1 MPAPGQFILNKQVI
15 PSELRSRE
23 WEAARVD
30 YWRMERAFVMA
41 GKVRFED
48 AQACRNAA
56 AALANGKVSL
66 IEARR
71 AVREELERAGYR
83 PTPGTAGTIKDIY
96 TPRRLDVTLKTNVNM
111 ARGYAEKNRLTG
123 NAMYPASELHRN
135 RQSRE
140 PRDWQ
145 TRWNEAAAAVNYE
158 GVARDGSFI
167 ALNDSP
173 IWAALSRWRTPYPP
187 FDYGSGMWWRPV
199 KWRVA
204 EKKGLVTDEDM
215 ARIESQRPESFNHDV
230 ALDTNIRDE
239 DLGAALAEQMKGIAE
254 WDGSSLRLV
263 DRNGTRPYDGHL
275 SLQDMIDRVR
285 QMAAAQQ
292 DLDEDLDKSDTPAT
306 GLTWDME
313 ASQSPPAPTVGPEG
327 KMVWASAPAIPPI
340 YALQVALDW
349 DDDFSN
355 VVGSRMREVA
365 FLMDGAKIGQIP
377 GDNNGWKT
385 LGQTSGEVWVNCI
398 VNKEGAFV
406 SAGVSAQ
413 QGPIDIYPPL
423 TAKEGEKEQYS
434 YSFHVATIKD
444 KQVIQHML
452 GDIQLPIKVAST
464 YPDGPAE

>member
-145 TRWNEAAAAVNYE
+145 TRWNEAAASVNYE

-230 ALDTNIRDE
+230 ALDTNVTMVQQYKLKFTTQYIAPEVIQLAFGVAGELE
-239 DLGAALAEQMKGIAE
+239 DNQEAVPFVSNGEIKVWLYGRLTDHAENGKELMEWCVMGRLRLTNTPNFASDPATAEWELSIEYSPLQKLTPKALA
-254 WDGSSLRLV
+254 S
-263 DRNGTRPYDGHL
+263 
-275 SLQDMIDRVR
+275 
-285 QMAAAQQ
+285 
-292 DLDEDLDKSDTPAT
+292 PAT
-306 GLTWDME
+306 
-313 ASQSPPAPTVGPEG
+313 A
-327 KMVWASAPAIPPI
+327 
-340 YALQVALDW
+340 
-349 DDDFSN
+349 
-355 VVGSRMREVA
+355 
-365 FLMDGAKIGQIP
+365 
-377 GDNNGWKT
+377 
-385 LGQTSGEVWVNCI
+385 
-398 VNKEGAFV
+398 
-406 SAGVSAQ
+406 
-413 QGPIDIYPPL
+413 
-423 TAKEGEKEQYS
+423 
-434 YSFHVATIKD
+434 
-444 KQVIQHML
+444 
-452 GDIQLPIKVAST
+452 
-464 YPDGPAE
+464 

>member
-83 PTPGTAGTIKDIY
+83 PTPGTTGTIKDIY

-145 TRWNEAAAAVNYE
+145 MRWNEAAASVNYE

-199 KWRVA
+199 KWSVA

-215 ARIESQRPESFNHDV
+215 ERIESQRPESFNHDV
-230 ALDTNIRDE
+230 ALDANVRDE

-263 DRNGTRPYDGHL
+263 DRNGTRPYDAGEIGRVITTQPREDVPASLRTNYQADALAEFL
-275 SLQDMIDRVR
+275 SNPDGFRSTAAENHAGLDMIEDVARLFGRILPDAAPELETSLTLTAQDMAALQSGVYRVPLTVAALPAVPVGSAPPASGNVRLVVQGGSSARRIDL
-285 QMAAAQQ
+285 AAAAIGRQVAPGSRV
-292 DLDEDLDKSDTPAT
+292 LLGGTAYRVTGIDTATRPAT
-306 GLTWDME
+306 I
-313 ASQSPPAPTVGPEG
+313 TV
-327 KMVWASAPAIPPI
+327 
-340 YALQVALDW
+340 
-349 DDDFSN
+349 
-355 VVGSRMREVA
+355 RE
-365 FLMDGAKIGQIP
+365 L
-377 GDNNGWKT
+377 
-385 LGQTSGEVWVNCI
+385 
-398 VNKEGAFV
+398 
-406 SAGVSAQ
+406 
-413 QGPIDIYPPL
+413 
-423 TAKEGEKEQYS
+423 
-434 YSFHVATIKD
+434 
-444 KQVIQHML
+444 
-452 GDIQLPIKVAST
+452 
-464 YPDGPAE
+464 

>member
-158 GVARDGSFI
+158 GAARDGSFI

-215 ARIESQRPESFNHDV
+215 ARIES
-230 ALDTNIRDE
+230 
-239 DLGAALAEQMKGIAE
+239 
-254 WDGSSLRLV
+254 
-263 DRNGTRPYDGHL
+263 
-275 SLQDMIDRVR
+275 
-285 QMAAAQQ
+285 
-292 DLDEDLDKSDTPAT
+292 
-306 GLTWDME
+306 
-313 ASQSPPAPTVGPEG
+313 
-327 KMVWASAPAIPPI
+327 
-340 YALQVALDW
+340 
-349 DDDFSN
+349 
-355 VVGSRMREVA
+355 
-365 FLMDGAKIGQIP
+365 
-377 GDNNGWKT
+377 
-385 LGQTSGEVWVNCI
+385 
-398 VNKEGAFV
+398 
-406 SAGVSAQ
+406 
-413 QGPIDIYPPL
+413 
-423 TAKEGEKEQYS
+423 
-434 YSFHVATIKD
+434 
-444 KQVIQHML
+444 
-452 GDIQLPIKVAST
+452 
-464 YPDGPAE
+464 

>member
-263 DRNGTRPYDGHL
+263 DRNGTRPYDAGEIGRVIATQPREDVPASLRTNYQADALAEFLSNPDGFRADAPENRAGLDMIEDVARLFGRILPDAAPELETSLTLTAQDLAALQL
-275 SLQDMIDRVR
+275 SLIH
-285 QMAAAQQ
+285 
-292 DLDEDLDKSDTPAT
+292 
-306 GLTWDME
+306 
-313 ASQSPPAPTVGPEG
+313 
-327 KMVWASAPAIPPI
+327 I
-340 YALQVALDW
+340 
-349 DDDFSN
+349 
-355 VVGSRMREVA
+355 
-365 FLMDGAKIGQIP
+365 
-377 GDNNGWKT
+377 
-385 LGQTSGEVWVNCI
+385 
-398 VNKEGAFV
+398 
-406 SAGVSAQ
+406 
-413 QGPIDIYPPL
+413 
-423 TAKEGEKEQYS
+423 
-434 YSFHVATIKD
+434 
-444 KQVIQHML
+444 
-452 GDIQLPIKVAST
+452 
-464 YPDGPAE
+464 